1 MWMDYKNYVEWKMS
15 DTEES
20 IVYEIYK
27 NPYCMIPFTWNSEK
41 GKLKPQCQ
49 KADPQVPVAR
59 ASWETNSKKVCGE
72 LGDMKCLSGLS

>member
-27 NPYCMIPFTWNSEK
+27 NPYCMIPFTWNSEE
-41 GKLKPQCQ
+41 GKLKP
-49 KADPQVPVAR
+49 
-59 ASWETNSKKVCGE
+59 
-72 LGDMKCLSGLS
+72 